1 MNTFVQTANAIF
13 EMAVKDY
20 HLLDDVDAVVKNPYK
35 IGTIEFDLYNKN
47 WIDTVQWHLEDI
59 IRDPQIDAADALNL
73 KRRIDHS
80 NQDRTDLVERIDS
93 YFYEKF
99 STVNPQKGAKIN
111 TESPAWAIDRLSI
124 LHVKLFHMRA
134 EVIRCDATEEHLAK
148 CNAKL
153 KILEEQFKDL
163 SLALQQLLDDYQCGE
178 RVMKVYRQMKMYND
192 PELNPVLYKTLH

>member
-13 EMAVKDY
+13 KKAVEDY

-35 IGTIEFDLYNKN
+35 IGTIEFDLYNKI

-59 IRDPQIDAADALNL
+59 IRNPRIDAADALNL
-73 KRRIDHS
+73 KRRIDRS

-99 STVNPQKGAKIN
+99 SNVTPQKGAKIN
-111 TESPAWAIDRLSI
+111 TESPAWAVDRLSI

-134 EVIRCDATEEHLAK
+134 EVTRCDATEEHLAK
-148 CNAKL
+148 CNTKL

-178 RVMKVYRQMKMYND
+178 RVMKVYKQMKMYND
-192 PELNPVLYKTLH
+192 PELNPVLYKTVH